1 MDTRLREM
9 RTKHKFNQKKVADRL
24 GISQSQYSL
33 YETGKREIPIYIIL
47 KLAGIYET
55 SIDYL
60 LKRTNNPELNTG
72 RK

>member
-9 RTKHKFNQKKVADRL
+9 RTKHRFNQKKVADWL
-24 GISQSQYSL
+24 KISQSQYSL

-47 KLAGIYET
+47 KLAGIYGT

-60 LKRTNNPELNTG
+60 LKRTDNPELNTG

>member
-9 RTKHKFNQKKVADRL
+9 RTKHRFNQKKVADWL
-24 GISQSQYSL
+24 KISQSQYSM

-47 KLAGIYET
+47 KLAGIYGT

-60 LKRTNNPELNTG
+60 LKRTDNPELNTG